1 MAIKGIDREALAK
14 RIEQRKKEGDIKP
27 KECEG
32 NKDIVPKIQSKIIK
46 NRFRVDENGVWEIKD
61 GKNQKFI
68 SKYMEIKSIR
78 KNIDTGK
85 YSAILAYKSF
95 FEIQEIEIDRE
106 VYLNKN
112 KLLELINLG
121 VDVRH
126 DNVAKLVE
134 YFRVYEEI
142 IKKIS
147 NVHSE
152 LGFAKYNNKYI
163 YKLYKAIGVE
173 SQYVGNYKIEPKGS
187 KEEYKKML
195 REEVQGRCELE
206 FVTAT
211 SLSALVL
218 GYIGERVGV
227 DSSIVHLVGNS
238 TTGKSTAL
246 KLGISLFANPDS
258 KVNGLFGTY
267 NGTNNALLKKLN
279 GLKGVPYA
287 LDEISM
293 SYTQNFTNFVYGL
306 ANGTDKERLNKDS
319 ELKKKGVWLTTILS
333 NGEKSLIGSS
343 NKNAGVQIRVIEASN
358 VTWTRD
364 AENAEKINRV
374 IQQNYGHIGF
384 EFAEYIMKRK
394 KDQLVKQF
402 EISRD
407 EIYKKMEDELVI
419 DSMTFRRC
427 NKFGIIL
434 QTAYLFQDMMD
445 INLDIDGI
453 KSLMV
458 EIERESLRNRNFR
471 DSAIDYIKQYVS
483 KYINKFQFNNN
494 SPNDIFG
501 KLIPKQDCVEV
512 QMNKISFEQMI
523 NQGGYED
530 KNVVLKELKDAGYLN
545 CEKDRYTRSRKNSF
559 GCSEEV
565 YVIKLPKE
573 ETKEMIEEEVV

>member
-14 RIEQRKKEGDIKP
+14 RIEQREKEGDIKP

-384 EFAEYIMKRK
+384 EFAEHIMKRK

-407 EIYKKMEDELVI
+407 EIYKKM
-419 DSMTFRRC
+419 
-427 NKFGIIL
+427 
-434 QTAYLFQDMMD
+434 
-445 INLDIDGI
+445 
-453 KSLMV
+453 
-458 EIERESLRNRNFR
+458 
-471 DSAIDYIKQYVS
+471 
-483 KYINKFQFNNN
+483 
-494 SPNDIFG
+494 
-501 KLIPKQDCVEV
+501 
-512 QMNKISFEQMI
+512 
-523 NQGGYED
+523 
-530 KNVVLKELKDAGYLN
+530 
-545 CEKDRYTRSRKNSF
+545 
-559 GCSEEV
+559 
-565 YVIKLPKE
+565 
-573 ETKEMIEEEVV
+573 

>member
-1 MAIKGIDREALAK
+1 MAIKGIDREALEK
-14 RIEQRKKEGDIKP
+14 RIEQRKKEGEIKP
-27 KECEG
+27 KEYENKDTVFKIQPKMIG
-32 NKDIVPKIQSKIIK
+32 NK
-46 NRFRVDENGVWEIKD
+46 FRVDENGVYEID
-61 GKNQKFI
+61 QNGNQARV
-68 SKYMEIKSIR
+68 SDYMELEKAIR
-78 KNIDTGK
+78 NIDTN
-85 YSAILAYKSF
+85 YYKANIRFKTFSD
-95 FEIQEIEIDRE
+95 INQIEVNRE
-106 VYLNKN
+106 DYLNKS
-112 KLLELINLG
+112 KLMNLLNSG
-121 VDVRH
+121 LDVRH
-126 DNVAKLVE
+126 SNADTLVN
-134 YFRVYEEI
+134 YFRECEETIKNNVY
-142 IKKIS
+142 
-147 NVHSE
+147 VHSK
-152 LGFAKYNNKYI
+152 LGFAKYKGKKI
-163 YKLYKAIGVE
+163 YKLYKAIGINSTYAGPYE
-173 SQYVGNYKIEPKGS
+173 IKPKGS
-187 KEEYKKML
+187 KQKYIIMLKK
-195 REEVQGRCELE
+195 EVIGNRALE
-206 FVTAT
+206 FILVV
-211 SLSALVL
+211 SLSSVILA
-218 GYIGERVGV
+218 YIEEELSL
-227 DSSIVHLVGNS
+227 DSIIVHLVGNS

-246 KLGISLFANPDS
+246 KLAISLFGYPDV
-258 KVNGLFGTY
+258 KDNGLFSTY
-267 NGTNNALLKKLN
+267 NSTGNALIRKLT
-279 GLKGVPYA
+279 GLKGVPFA

-293 SYTQNFTNFVYGL
+293 SYTKSFTKFIYQL
-306 ANGTDKERLNKDS
+306 SNGTDKDRLDKES
-319 ELKKKGVWLTTILS
+319 ELKKTETWLTTILS
-333 NGEKSLIGSS
+333 NGEKSLTGSS
-343 NKNAGVQIRVIEASN
+343 NKNAGIQIRVIEAN
-358 VTWTRD
+358 NITWTKD
-364 AENAEKINRV
+364 AKNSEEINRV
-374 IQQNYGHIGF
+374 IMQNYGHIGF
-384 EFAEYIMKRK
+384 EFAEYVMKITEDK
-394 KDQLVKQF
+394 LVKEF
-402 EISRD
+402 KTSRD

>member
-1 MAIKGIDREALAK
+1 M
-14 RIEQRKKEGDIKP
+14 
-27 KECEG
+27 
-32 NKDIVPKIQSKIIK
+32 NKFILDA
-46 NRFRVDENGVWEIKD
+46 NGVNFDNNGEKVKIADPMK
-61 GKNQKFI
+61 I
-68 SKYMEIKSIR
+68 ESIQQ
-78 KNIDTGK
+78 NIDDGTYK
-85 YSAILAYKSF
+85 ASIKYKSF
-95 FEIQEIEIDRE
+95 SGMKEITIPRE
-106 VYLNKN
+106 EYLNKN
-112 KLLELINLG
+112 NLIKYQSKGL
-121 VDVRH
+121 DITHR
-126 DNVAKLVE
+126 NVALLTE
-134 YFRVYEEI
+134 YFNEKEKEAQ
-142 IKKIS
+142 IKNIHTK
-147 NVHSE
+147 
-152 LGFAKYNNKYI
+152 LGFSNYEGKTI
-163 YKLYKAIGVE
+163 YKLYECIGIDSKYEGIYDVKPI
-173 SQYVGNYKIEPKGS
+173 GD
-187 KEEYKKML
+187 KEEYINMINQ
-195 REEVQGRCELE
+195 EVIGNIALE
-206 FVTAT
+206 FMVSI
-211 SLSALVL
+211 SLSSVLL
-218 GYIGERVGV
+218 GYIGEDLGL
-227 DSSIVHLVGNS
+227 DSIIVHLVGNS

-246 KLGISLFANPDS
+246 KLAISLFGYPDV
-258 KVNGLFGTY
+258 KRNGLFGTY
-267 NGTNNALLKKLN
+267 NRTNNALLKKLN

-434 QTAYLFQDMMD
+434 QTAYLFQNMMD
-445 INLDIDGI
+445 IKLDIDGI
-453 KSLMV
+453 KKLMV

-559 GCSEEV
+559 GYSEEV

-573 ETKEMIEEEVV
+573 ETKEMIEEVV